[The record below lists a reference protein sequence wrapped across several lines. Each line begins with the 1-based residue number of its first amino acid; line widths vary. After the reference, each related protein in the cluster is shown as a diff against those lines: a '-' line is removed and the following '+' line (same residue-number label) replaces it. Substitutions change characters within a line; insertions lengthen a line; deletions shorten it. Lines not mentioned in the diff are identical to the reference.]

1 MTAKIP
7 DNSVLAL
14 CGGVGGAKLA
24 LGLSRT
30 LGPDELLIAVNTGD
44 DFLHLGLHI
53 SPDLDTVM
61 YTLAG
66 AADPE
71 RGWGVAGETWNFM
84 EAIARFDG
92 SDWFKL
98 GDRDLATHVYRTRAL
113 QHGLGLA
120 EVTKSLCDAF
130 GIEHRVLPM
139 TDDPLQTIIVTGEG
153 ELPFQDYFARL
164 RCRPRVRS
172 VRFNWVELA
181 RPHPEFAALLN
192 NPELRAVVLCPSNP
206 FLSIDPILSLEG
218 VRPALLV
225 HPCAGRRGIAHRR
238 RQSPERPR
246 GKNHGRTGHAGKQ
259 PVNRRILPRLPGR
272 PDHRQQ
278 RSARGAGNR
287 KAGDQG
293 EGRQHR
299 HAFHAGQGKAGRDNP
314 AIRVRVRPQMNYPQ
328 IKLKRNQ
335 GVSPRLPGCGGH
347 PGCTARG
354 GSGTARSGSTAS
366 RETSAGA

>member
-1 MTAKIP
+1 MNPSI
-7 DNSVLAL
+7 LAL

-71 RGWGVAGETWNFM
+71 RGWGLAGETWNFM
-84 EAIARFDG
+84 EAIARFEG
-92 SDWFKL
+92 SDWFRL

-130 GIEHRVLPM
+130 GIVHRVLPM
-139 TDDPLQTIIVTGEG
+139 TDDPLQTIIATDQGD
-153 ELPFQDYFARL
+153 LPFQDYFVRL
-164 RCRPRVRS
+164 DCRPRVRS
-172 VRFNWVELA
+172 VRFNWVEMA

-192 NPELRAVVLCPSNP
+192 NRELRAVILCPSNP

-218 VRPALLV
+218 VRPGL
-225 HPCAGRRGIAHRR
+225 
-238 RQSPERPR
+238 QSTP
-246 GKNHGRTGHAGKQ
+246 A
-259 PVNRRILPRLPGR
+259 PVVAVSPIVG
-272 PDHRQQ
+272 
-278 RSARGAGNR
+278 
-287 KAGDQG
+287 
-293 EGRQHR
+293 
-299 HAFHAGQGKAGRDNP
+299 GKALRGPAARIMEELGMAPGNLAIAEYYRDFLDGLIIDRIDEHEAA
-314 AIRVRVRPQMNYPQ
+314 AIEKLG
-328 IKLKRNQ
+328 IKVKIADT
-335 GVSPRLPGCGGH
+335 VM
-347 PGCTARG
+347 
-354 GSGTARSGSTAS
+354 RSMQDRKKLA
-366 RETSAGA
+366 ETTLDFALGF